1 MLRQIPKR
9 LLQGVI
15 ALFVLVTLAFFMMRA
30 APGGPFDSER
40 ALPPEI
46 IAQLEQTY
54 HLDEPLWQQYLRYLG
69 GVLQGDLGPSYQYT
83 DFTVNEL
90 IWAGLP
96 VSLTIGASAIALA
109 LVVGA
114 GLGMMA
120 AVRQNALL
128 DHLLMTVAMIGIS
141 LPNFVIAPLMILLFA
156 LILSVLPAGGWSF
169 SDPRTMV
176 LPILALAAPQ
186 VAYIARITRGS
197 MIEVLSANFIRTAR
211 AKGLSGTQVILRHA
225 LRPAMIPVVSYL
237 GPAAAGVI
245 TGSVVIEQIF
255 GIPGIGRHFVQAALN
270 RDYTLVMGVVVFY
283 GSLIIVFNFLV
294 DLIYGLLDPRART
307 DHD

>member
-69 GVLQGDLGPSYQYT
+69 GVFQGDLGPSYQYT

>member
-1 MLRQIPKR
+1 MINRRQFTK
-9 LLQGVI
+9 G
-15 ALFVLVTLAFFMMRA
+15 A
-30 APGGPFDSER
+30 A
-40 ALPPEI
+40 
-46 IAQLEQTY
+46 
-54 HLDEPLWQQYLRYLG
+54 
-69 GVLQGDLGPSYQYT
+69 
-83 DFTVNEL
+83 
-90 IWAGLP
+90 
-96 VSLTIGASAIALA
+96 ASAIALA